1 MNIIIAG
8 AGKVGFN
15 LAKTLSI
22 GHNVTIIDKNSE
34 ALHRIQESLD
44 IMPLRGDVEDSQTY
58 VNFTDKDIDLFI
70 AVTNLDN
77 VNLISVLMAE
87 AVLNI
92 DRKFVRL
99 QKHFFHGSD
108 IKQRL
113 NIDKLIF
120 PIQLAS
126 KAISSLLAYPKA
138 NNVKFFKY
146 TDYKL
151 ISVMVSS
158 RFIPQSFQSK
168 NFNIVG
174 IERKKDFFIP
184 MDESE
189 EILPND
195 LVYFFG
201 LEEEI
206 REVCQQLELDTNT
219 EIQRCV
225 VFGGEELGVSI
236 ARELVNVGRDV
247 KLVEENLDLCERAD
261 EALGGKVSIINSKY
275 RSHDIFEDEDLDSA
289 DIFIAATNND
299 EFNIIKCLEAKDSGI
314 KKVVA
319 INNEME
325 YYNLMHSLGII
336 VVRGPKISAYNT
348 IIEEVSSTGV
358 VIQKSYC
365 GAKAVI
371 FMRKVFRSSG
381 LVNKKVKP
389 FSVEKSRIFYMRD
402 EHVYPLDEKIILE
415 ENDLIVGFCGVKESA
430 KVKQWIYEL

>member
-44 IMPLRGDVEDSQTY
+44 IMPMRGDVEDSQTY
-58 VNFTDKDIDLFI
+58 ANFTDKDIDLFI
-70 AVTNLDN
+70 AVTNIDN

-87 AVLNI
+87 SVLNI

-99 QKHFFHGSD
+99 QKQFFYESNV
-108 IKQRL
+108 QSRL
-113 NIDKLIF
+113 GIDKLIF

-126 KAISSLLAYPKA
+126 KAISSLLEYPKA

-146 TDYKL
+146 TEYKL

-158 RFIPQSFQSK
+158 RFVPQSFQAK
-168 NFNIVG
+168 NFTIVG
-174 IERKKDFFIP
+174 IERKKEFFIP
-184 MDESE
+184 KNDDV

-201 LEEEI
+201 LEEAI
-206 REVCQQLELDTNT
+206 RELCPKIELETNS

-225 VFGGEELGVSI
+225 VFGGGELGVSI
-236 ARELVNVGRDV
+236 AGELIKIGRDV
-247 KLVEENLDLCERAD
+247 KLVEDDLQLCELAD
-261 EALGGKVSIINSKY
+261 EALEGKVAIINSKY
-275 RSHDIFEDEDLDSA
+275 HSHDIFEEEELGSA

-299 EFNIIKCLEAKDSGI
+299 EFNIIKCLEAKEAGI
-314 KKVVA
+314 KKAVA

-348 IIEEVSSTGV
+348 IMEEVSSTSV

-371 FMRKVFRSSG
+371 FMRKIFRSSG

-389 FSVEKSRIFYMRD
+389 CPVEKSRLFYMRN
-402 EHVYPLDEKIILE
+402 EEIFSLDEKIILE
-415 ENDLIVGFCGVKESA
+415 EDDLIVAFCTTKESA

>member
-15 LAKTLSI
+15 LAKTLCI

-34 ALHRIQESLD
+34 ALDRIQESLD
-44 IMPLRGDVEDSQTY
+44 IMPLRGDVEDSNTY
-58 VNFTDKDIDLFI
+58 KNFTDKDVDLFI
-70 AVTNLDN
+70 AVTNIDN

-99 QKHFFHGSD
+99 QKHFFHDSA
-108 IKQRL
+108 IQEKL

-120 PIQLAS
+120 PIQLTS
-126 KAISSLLAYPKA
+126 KAITSLLEYPKA

-158 RFIPQSFQSK
+158 DFSPKYLDVK
-168 NFNIVG
+168 NFRIVG
-174 IERKKDFFIP
+174 VEREKQFFIP
-184 MDESE
+184 TDDNV

-201 LEEEI
+201 HESEILHECQKLEFQTNREI
-206 REVCQQLELDTNT
+206 S
-219 EIQRCV
+219 RCV
-225 VFGGEELGVSI
+225 VFGGEELGVAI
-236 ARELVNVGRDV
+236 AKGLLDANRTV
-247 KLVEENLDLCERAD
+247 KLVEDNLQLCEVAD
-261 EALGGKVSIINSKY
+261 EALEGKADIINSKY
-275 RSHDIFEDEDLDSA
+275 RSHDVFEDEELDSA

-299 EFNIIKCLEAKDSGI
+299 EFNIIKCLEAKESGI

-325 YYNLMHSLGII
+325 YYNLMHSLGIV

-348 IIEEVSSTGV
+348 IMEEISSTGV

-365 GAKAVI
+365 GAKATV

-381 LVNKKVKP
+381 LVKKKVKSL
-389 FSVEKSRIFYMRD
+389 SVKKSRLFYMRN
-402 EHVYPLDEKIILE
+402 EEMFPFNEKIVLE
-415 ENDLIVGFCGVKESA
+415 ENDLIIAFSELKESA

>member
-15 LAKTLSI
+15 LAKTLCI

-34 ALHRIQESLD
+34 ALDRIQESLD
-44 IMPLRGDVEDSQTY
+44 ILPLRGDVEDSKTY
-58 VNFTDKDIDLFI
+58 AGFTDKDIDLFI
-70 AVTNLDN
+70 AVTNIDN
-77 VNLISVLMAE
+77 VNLISVIMAE

-99 QKHFFHGSD
+99 QKHFFHDSNIQTKLG
-108 IKQRL
+108 
-113 NIDKLIF
+113 IDKLIF
-120 PIQLAS
+120 PIQLTS
-126 KAISSLLAYPKA
+126 QTISSLLEYPKA

-158 RFIPQSFQSK
+158 HFIPQSFHSK
-168 NFNIVG
+168 NYAIVG
-174 IERKKDFFIP
+174 IERKKEFFIP
-184 MDESE
+184 TDSDH

-201 LEEEI
+201 DEDEI
-206 REVCQQLELDTNT
+206 RTLCQQLELGTSQD
-219 EIQRCV
+219 IQRCV
-225 VFGGEELGVSI
+225 VFGGEALGVSI
-236 ARELVNVGRDV
+236 TKELLRVGRDV
-247 KLVEENLDLCERAD
+247 KLVESNFELCEKAD
-261 EALGGKVSIINSKY
+261 EALGGKADIINSKY
-275 RSHDIFEDEDLDSA
+275 RSHDVFEDEDLDSA

-299 EFNIIKCLEAKDSGI
+299 EFNIIKCLEAKEQGI
-314 KKVVA
+314 AKVVA

-348 IIEEVSSTGV
+348 IIEEISSTGV

-381 LVNKKVKP
+381 LVHKKIKPLSVKR
-389 FSVEKSRIFYMRD
+389 SSLFYMRD
-402 EHVYPLDEKIILE
+402 EKLYALDEKIVLE
-415 ENDLIVGFCGVKESA
+415 ENDLIIAFAPTKESM